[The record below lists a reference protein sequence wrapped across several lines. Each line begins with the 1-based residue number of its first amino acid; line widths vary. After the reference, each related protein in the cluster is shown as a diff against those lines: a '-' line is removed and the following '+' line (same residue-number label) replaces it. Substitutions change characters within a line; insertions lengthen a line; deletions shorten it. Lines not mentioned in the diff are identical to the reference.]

1 MCAGTTATGGWK
13 QYGSDEYGRGSIYYD
28 GSIYSGIY
36 LDVDISGCGFTSAPI
51 ISSSLVRSPSDAGD
65 SPIGDSLEARLSP
78 KGGSEPYSITATNFR
93 VYVFGEDP
101 YLHGHATGHWKIGWI
116 ASEPIMSSTF
126 CAGTTATSG
135 WKQQNIA
142 KVYIDVDISGCG
154 FTSAPVI
161 SSGLAGSLQI
171 NSEPGLSHWKST
183 GGSELYSITATG
195 FRVYV
200 QLPWF
205 TTAMATRLNWKINW
219 IASEPIMSPTFCASA
234 TATSGWT
241 QWTSNVLY
249 RDVDISGCGFT
260 SAPIISSSL
269 GGDPASYHWISE
281 GGSYQYWITATSF
294 RVYVYLRITWKPIT
308 PSIAEGWNWRI
319 NWIAEPNV

>member
-36 LDVDISGCGFTSAPI
+36 L
-51 ISSSLVRSPSDAGD
+51 
-65 SPIGDSLEARLSP
+65 
-78 KGGSEPYSITATNFR
+78 
-93 VYVFGEDP
+93 
-101 YLHGHATGHWKIGWI
+101 
-116 ASEPIMSSTF
+116 
-126 CAGTTATSG
+126 
-135 WKQQNIA
+135 
-142 KVYIDVDISGCG
+142 
-154 FTSAPVI
+154 
-161 SSGLAGSLQI
+161 
-171 NSEPGLSHWKST
+171 
-183 GGSELYSITATG
+183 
-195 FRVYV
+195 
-200 QLPWF
+200 
-205 TTAMATRLNWKINW
+205 
-219 IASEPIMSPTFCASA
+219 
-234 TATSGWT
+234 
-241 QWTSNVLY
+241 
-249 RDVDISGCGFT
+249 DVDISGCGFT